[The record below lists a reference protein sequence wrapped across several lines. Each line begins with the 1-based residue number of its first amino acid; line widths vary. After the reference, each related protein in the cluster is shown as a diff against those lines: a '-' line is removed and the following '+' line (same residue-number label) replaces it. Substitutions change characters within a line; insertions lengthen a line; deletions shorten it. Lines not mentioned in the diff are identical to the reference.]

1 MRIRHGL
8 PATVI
13 IALLAASAHAA
24 DGDLDPTF
32 GDGGFRLAGI
42 LDGYATLVTGTAV
55 QPDGKIVTCATEGT
69 TAYDFFVA
77 RFTADGAIDTSFSF
91 DGHTTIDFGGNNDV
105 CSGIVVQADGK
116 IVVSGTTTPPAGTNT
131 DFAIARLNSDGTL
144 DTAGFG
150 AGTGKTVVAFDLGG
164 NNADTATA
172 IALRPNGR
180 IVVAGSAQTG
190 ANGLD
195 FAFLQLNTDGSR
207 DTAFNLTGR
216 LTVGFNLAASTS
228 KDDQAQQ
235 LAIDASGRIIAAGA
249 ADNGPGGLDMA
260 VLRLLPS
267 GLPDADFNA
276 DGRATIAFDLGGAN
290 GSNDDQAVGMTID
303 RQERIVLVGATDSS
317 TTSGTNPNAANLDM
331 GIARLQPDG
340 SPDMSF
346 GIGGKSVIAFD
357 LAPNGPDYGIGV
369 LEQGNGRLLI
379 AGTSIGLQAPPAY
392 EYATLVRLLPDG
404 TPDPT
409 FGSVGKRLYDFE
421 QSLPS
426 GQLFSDILMQGSQ
439 IVLSGALNSVDST
452 HIDFMVARILDDLIF
467 ADGFE

>member
-1 MRIRHGL
+1 MRIRHCL
-8 PATVI
+8 LATIVI
-13 IALLAASAHAA
+13 TLAASAHAA

-42 LDGYATLVTGTAV
+42 LDGYASLSTGAAV
-55 QPDGKIVTCATEGT
+55 QPDGKIVTCAAEGS

-77 RFTADGAIDTSFSF
+77 RYTADGAIDTSFSF
-91 DGHTTIDFGGNNDV
+91 DGHTTIDFGGNDDF

-116 IVVSGTTTPPAGTNT
+116 IVVSGKTTPPAGTNT

-144 DTAGFG
+144 DTASFG

-207 DTAFNLTGR
+207 DTGFNLTGR

-228 KDDQAQQ
+228 KDDQAEQ
-235 LAIDASGRIIAAGA
+235 LAIDASGRITAAGVT
-249 ADNGPGGLDMA
+249 DNGPGGLDMA

-290 GSNDDQAVGMTID
+290 GGNDDQVIGMTVD
-303 RQERIVLVGATDSS
+303 RQERLVLVGATDSS
-317 TTSGTNPNAANLDM
+317 TTSGTNPNTANLDM
-331 GIARLQPDG
+331 AIARLLPDG

-357 LAPNGPDYGIGV
+357 LAPNGVDYGIGV
-369 LEQGNGRLLI
+369 LEQGNGRLLV

-392 EYATLVRLLPDG
+392 EYATLVRLLPNG
-404 TPDPT
+404 TPDPG

-426 GQLFSDILMQGSQ
+426 GQLFSDIVMQGSQ
-439 IVLSGALNSVDST
+439 IVLSGALNRVDMT
-452 HIDFMVARILDDLIF
+452 HIDFIVARILDDLIF
-467 ADGFE
+467 ADGYE